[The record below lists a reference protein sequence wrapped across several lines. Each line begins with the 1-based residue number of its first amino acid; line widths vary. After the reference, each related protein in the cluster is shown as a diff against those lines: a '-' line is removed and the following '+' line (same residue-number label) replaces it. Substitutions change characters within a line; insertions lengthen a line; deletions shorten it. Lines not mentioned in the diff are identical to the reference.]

1 MSSDSYNEEL
11 DHLRRSDCPLSLIF
25 NESGSLLTLEEACR
39 DRVLT
44 HQFWEG
50 KGNPPIPRMCVAFK
64 LNFKYYPL
72 AFLKMEYKLE
82 ARCNEV
88 GVTYIRPKLTD
99 SVQDTLERKS
109 TLNKAI
115 KRAKENLS
123 RKAMTKEERK
133 KRSAKQMG
141 YRHNKI
147 SNESEGGRLKRLKR
161 EAGYKKKQGDSKFD
175 NYCKRERVPCPPPR
189 KNGDTGSTTW
199 INRKICTDA
208 IKDRE
213 EEKIQRG
220 HERGRM
226 QGCRINLPSN
236 ASGPGVCGGVNNK
249 YAYGGEAAAAL
260 HSLIK
265 DDIKNGK
272 STTYCFRRGINRD
285 KGSWMP
291 KNYYRRC
298 HGFVSRNGWV
308 NRCPYVTEKEGEGD
322 YLCPLCSHEAEAKVY
337 SYKKADNIV
346 RHSISVE
353 ADSCRRSQLL
363 QQERQCP

>member
-64 LNFKYYPL
+64 LNFKHYPL

-82 ARCNEV
+82 DRCNEV

-161 EAGYKKKQGDSKFD
+161 EADYKKKQGDSKFD

-189 KNGDTGSTTW
+189 KNGDTGSTTR
-199 INRKICTDA
+199 INRKVCTDA
-208 IKDRE
+208 IKHRG
-213 EEKIQRG
+213 EEKIRKEQ
-220 HERGRM
+220 ERWRM
-226 QGCRINLPSN
+226 QGCKIGLPRN
-236 ASGPGVCGGVNNK
+236 AKGPGIETTEYGSK

-272 STTYCFRRGINRD
+272 STTYCFQRYGF

-291 KNYYRRC
+291 TSSDSAPISDSRRC
-298 HGFVSRNGWV
+298 QGFVSRNGWV
-308 NRCPYVTEKEGEGD
+308 NRCPYGAPMAWKEKEGD
-322 YLCPLCSHEAEAKVY
+322 YLCPLCSEAKV
-337 SYKKADNIV
+337 SSPKRTFIV
-346 RHSISVE
+346 RHSISEE
-353 ADSCRRSQLL
+353 ADMRRLRQL
-363 QQERQCP
+363 